1 MVVSCFA
8 CFVSCLDQV
17 SLVIALITHIRALL
31 WCHLSSQ
38 TAGRV
43 FVLESGL
50 LLSAYDLDL
59 EMPDS
64 LTTSRPPH
72 LWPSGRAAVSSRTAI
87 TSAQR
92 PFSQFNCCPRPS
104 SAQLPI
110 DLLAFCT
117 CVYSRTHTH
126 SFGDLF
132 QIKLSGTSEPF
143 WNHVL
148 SFVKTFLSR
157 SFNQLRTICAK

>member
-1 MVVSCFA
+1 MNFRIIAGGEWPKQFEQYTLQWWFRNYDFNYHWKSLIIDWYHGPSTPSTTGWEREWLSWVSHICSKRRLTVMVVSCFA

-38 TAGRV
+38 TAGCV

-50 LLSAYDLDL
+50 LLSAYELDL

-72 LWPSGRAAVSSRTAI
+72 LWLGGRQQSPLER
-87 TSAQR
+87 R
-92 PFSQFNCCPRPS
+92 
-104 SAQLPI
+104 
-110 DLLAFCT
+110 
-117 CVYSRTHTH
+117 
-126 SFGDLF
+126 
-132 QIKLSGTSEPF
+132 
-143 WNHVL
+143 
-148 SFVKTFLSR
+148 
-157 SFNQLRTICAK
+157 

>member
-1 MVVSCFA
+1 MQTYDDFQDNRWAGMTQNNLSNTHCHDDSEIMISTIIRNTLSLIEIMALQPPQPLVGKDNDYLGCHICSKRRLTVMVVSCFA

-17 SLVIALITHIRALL
+17 SLVIALTTHIRALL

-38 TAGRV
+38 TAGCV

-72 LWPSGRAAVSSRTAI
+72 L
-87 TSAQR
+87 
-92 PFSQFNCCPRPS
+92 
-104 SAQLPI
+104 
-110 DLLAFCT
+110 
-117 CVYSRTHTH
+117 
-126 SFGDLF
+126 
-132 QIKLSGTSEPF
+132 
-143 WNHVL
+143 
-148 SFVKTFLSR
+148 
-157 SFNQLRTICAK
+157 

>member
-1 MVVSCFA
+1 MNFRIIAGGEWPKQFEQYTLQWWFRNYDFNYHWKSLIIDWYHGPSTPSTTGWEREWLSWVSHICSKRRLTVMVVSCFA

-38 TAGRV
+38 TAGCV

-50 LLSAYDLDL
+50 LLSAYELDF

-72 LWPSGRAAVSSRTAI
+72 LWLGGRQQSPLER
-87 TSAQR
+87 R
-92 PFSQFNCCPRPS
+92 
-104 SAQLPI
+104 
-110 DLLAFCT
+110 
-117 CVYSRTHTH
+117 
-126 SFGDLF
+126 
-132 QIKLSGTSEPF
+132 
-143 WNHVL
+143 
-148 SFVKTFLSR
+148 
-157 SFNQLRTICAK
+157 

>member
-1 MVVSCFA
+1 MIFRINAGREWPKTIWAIHIAMMIQKLWFQLSLEIPYRIDWNHGPSTPSTTGWEREWLSWVSHICSKRRLTVMVVSCFA

-38 TAGRV
+38 TAGCV

-50 LLSAYDLDL
+50 LLSAYDLDF

-72 LWPSGRAAVSSRTAI
+72 LWLGGRQQSPLER
-87 TSAQR
+87 R
-92 PFSQFNCCPRPS
+92 
-104 SAQLPI
+104 
-110 DLLAFCT
+110 
-117 CVYSRTHTH
+117 
-126 SFGDLF
+126 
-132 QIKLSGTSEPF
+132 
-143 WNHVL
+143 
-148 SFVKTFLSR
+148 
-157 SFNQLRTICAK
+157 